1 MKIEEIIV
9 ANFRNAQHKAIINIR
24 YTNNWMLQK
33 QNEIVSEYDLSMPQ
47 FNIMRILRGAKGKLN
62 VNTMKERMLEKSP
75 NTTRLVDKLVD
86 KKYVKRIPCKMDRRV
101 LYVEITSQGLEVLNK
116 LDEQSPTL
124 FPFLENITNDEAE
137 ALSLILDKLRG

>member
-9 ANFRNAQHKAIINIR
+9 ANFHNAQHKAIINIR
-24 YTNNWMLQK
+24 YTNNWMMQK
-33 QNEIVSEYDLSMPQ
+33 QNEIVGEYELSMPQ

-101 LYVEITSQGLEVLNK
+101 LYVEITSQGLEVLKK

-124 FPFLENITNDEAE
+124 FPFSNNITSEEAE
-137 ALSLILDKLRG
+137 TLSIILDKLRG